1 MAEER
6 WQLMT
11 EIKTEKVV
19 GMAALRHELLDDV
32 VEQAKNV
39 LVDHGVDTDVSEQ
52 AATAIAE
59 HLADHWGGQ
68 LINFPKNFLYKLA
81 QRDRVIYDEFN
92 GRNIAELARKF
103 NMSVRGIYK
112 VINRAQKRAVKEKQ
126 PDLFGD

>member
-1 MAEER
+1 
-6 WQLMT
+6 MT
-11 EIKTEKVV
+11 ENKTDKV

-92 GRNIAELARKF
+92 GRNISDLARKF

-112 VINRAQKRAVKEKQ
+112 VINRAQKRAVKEEQ

>member
-1 MAEER
+1 MDNKAD
-6 WQLMT
+6 
-11 EIKTEKVV
+11 KPV

-39 LVDHGVDTDVSEQ
+39 LADHGIAADVSEQ
-52 AATAIAE
+52 AATALAE

-68 LINFPKNFLYKLA
+68 LINIPKNFLYKLA

-112 VINRAQKRAVKEKQ
+112 VITRAKKRAVKEKQ